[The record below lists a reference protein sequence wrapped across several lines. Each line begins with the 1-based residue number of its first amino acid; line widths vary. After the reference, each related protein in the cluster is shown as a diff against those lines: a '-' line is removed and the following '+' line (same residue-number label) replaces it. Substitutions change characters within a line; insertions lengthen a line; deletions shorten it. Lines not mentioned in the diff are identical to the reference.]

1 MRFAAWPA
9 AYLMVLVPGMLAL
22 FAYAFRR
29 RRLALAAFVTG
40 ELAAGAAA
48 DRRRRAW
55 PRALCLAAAAACL
68 VVALMQPQWGP
79 GGQELPLRGR
89 DVIVLLDV
97 SASMLA
103 EDVAP
108 NRLAQAKAAARSL
121 ALAVQRDGGHRLGL
135 LTFAGRADVQCP
147 LTRDYGLFL
156 KRLDDA
162 TTDSVARRG
171 TSIGEAV
178 RQAMRAFGELTP
190 GYTDFVLISDGED
203 HRSLPLEA
211 AQMLGMLQISLSTV
225 GVGDPNRSVPIPL
238 AAGDNGSGYLVH
250 NGEEVLS
257 QMRSGLLVGM
267 ADAAGGVYLGGQAEP
282 GPARSMVRRARGR
295 QAEARFSGR
304 HQQGAGAAVWL
315 FRSAGGRSIGARDD
329 HAQGARGNRV
339 KRAGQEQARP
349 RLWAGLF
356 ALLPILGADQAEVAV
371 REGNALY
378 RRASTR
384 RRCASTRRR
393 RGAARS
399 VRDRVQSR
407 QCAVQEPRPG
417 AGARSLSRRARDR
430 RSGARQ
436 PRQVQHRR
444 DQVSPGARRRA
455 EIRGRADL
463 AQAAIGYFRDSLRL
477 DPGHADA
484 RYNLELA
491 YRFHYRLEQDLL
503 HAQRNAASPEDKTS
517 LRRGQALSDKIR
529 NEGSGQRDARPDL
542 DRRPHGQRANE
553 VPENYSNNEEKSK
566 PPEMARLP
574 VAMSRMARSS

>member
-9 AYLMVLVPGMLAL
+9 AYLMVLVPAMLAL

-40 ELAAGAAA
+40 ALAPRVLPPTG
-48 DRRRRAW
+48 DRRAW

-178 RQAMRAFGELTP
+178 RQAMHAFGELTP

-250 NGEEVLS
+250 NGAEVLS

-267 ADAAGGVYLGGQAEP
+267 AEAAGGVYLGGQAEP
-282 GPARSMVRRARGR
+282 ARLDQWYAEHVAGKPKRDFPAATNQDLSPQYGYFVLLAVVLLVCEMVMRRA
-295 QAEARFSGR
+295 
-304 HQQGAGAAVWL
+304 
-315 FRSAGGRSIGARDD
+315 
-329 HAQGARGNRV
+329 
-339 KRAGQEQARP
+339 
-349 RLWAGLF
+349 
-356 ALLPILGADQAEVAV
+356 
-371 REGNALY
+371 
-378 RRASTR
+378 
-384 RRCASTRRR
+384 
-393 RGAARS
+393 
-399 VRDRVQSR
+399 
-407 QCAVQEPRPG
+407 PG
-417 AGARSLSRRARDR
+417 ETA
-430 RSGARQ
+430 
-436 PRQVQHRR
+436 
-444 DQVSPGARRRA
+444 
-455 EIRGRADL
+455 
-463 AQAAIGYFRDSLRL
+463 
-477 DPGHADA
+477 
-484 RYNLELA
+484 
-491 YRFHYRLEQDLL
+491 
-503 HAQRNAASPEDKTS
+503 
-517 LRRGQALSDKIR
+517 
-529 NEGSGQRDARPDL
+529 
-542 DRRPHGQRANE
+542 
-553 VPENYSNNEEKSK
+553 
-566 PPEMARLP
+566 
-574 VAMSRMARSS
+574 